1 MHMNTNTRSSSRCP
15 ASLRSDRHP
24 VVCFDDA
31 NPLALPPP
39 ARRLTNTVTL
49 LHLLQKNIKPAS
61 GSQFKGGRTATQA
74 MQGARNM
81 LGGLFGR
88 PTPLGGEASIHG
100 GGVGGFR

>member
-1 MHMNTNTRSSSRCP
+1 
-15 ASLRSDRHP
+15 
-24 VVCFDDA
+24 
-31 NPLALPPP
+31 
-39 ARRLTNTVTL
+39 
-49 LHLLQKNIKPAS
+49 
-61 GSQFKGGRTATQA
+61 